1 MPLFDKTATELS
13 SMLAGKEISSVEL
26 TKDVFARIKQVEGQT
41 ESYLTLTEEK
51 PLKRRP
57 RWDAKR
63 AAGEPLSKLAVIPV
77 GIKDNICTKDVRTSC
92 ASRMLENFVPPYD
105 ATVMKKLGAEDI
117 VVTGKTNMD
126 EFAMGSSTETSY
138 FKKTKNPH
146 DLERVPGGSSGGSAS
161 AVAAGECVLSLG
173 SDTGGSIRSAR
184 LPLRRLRPETDL
196 RERLTFRACGVRI
209 VA

>member
-51 PLKRRP
+51 ALEKAAEV
-57 RWDAKR
+57 DAKR
-63 AAGEPLSKLAVIPV
+63 AAGEPLSKLAGIPV

-105 ATVMKKLGAEDI
+105 ACLLYTSRI
-117 VVTGKTNMD
+117 GKTK
-126 EFAMGSSTETSY
+126 S
-138 FKKTKNPH
+138 KN
-146 DLERVPGGSSGGSAS
+146 
-161 AVAAGECVLSLG
+161 
-173 SDTGGSIRSAR
+173 
-184 LPLRRLRPETDL
+184 
-196 RERLTFRACGVRI
+196 
-209 VA
+209 